1 MDELRV
7 VINGQKINQI
17 GCGGGFDS
25 AEPFDPESFDPES
38 FDPELTTEGLTTDGL
53 TIDGHMAEGLTTEGL
68 TTEGITTDGLVA
80 GQPRLEKAG
89 YKNYRGRM
97 PLPHRKMSNGAF
109 TSEDLDEF
117 GFSRIHYIS
126 KISTSSDTFFKLNFP
141 RGESEK

>member
-25 AEPFDPESFDPES
+25 AEPFDPESFDPE
-38 FDPELTTEGLTTDGL
+38 
-53 TIDGHMAEGLTTEGL
+53 LTTEGL

>member
-38 FDPELTTEGLTTDGL
+38 FDPESFNSESFDPELTT
-53 TIDGHMAEGLTTEGL
+53 EGLTTEGL